1 MTTAK
6 NWVKKLFLLGYNLK
20 SGGADKILVDGFG
33 GGGGGGGVLGV
44 FFYEEIFLGGGDEQ
58 IFGW

>member
-20 SGGADKILVDGFG
+20 SGGADKILVDGLG
-33 GGGGGGGVLGV
+33 GGGGCESSSMRK
-44 FFYEEIFLGGGDEQ
+44 FF
-58 IFGW
+58 